1 MRRRHIEIGIDKLV
15 LEGYAVDDG
24 ERIRG
29 AVERELTRLLVD
41 RGISKGLAES
51 YDIAAGVKGEQ
62 IAIEPGVN
70 ALPGGAQIA
79 RAIYGAIK
87 K

>member
-1 MRRRHIEIGIDKLV
+1 MRNRHFEISIDKLV
-15 LEGYAVDDG
+15 LEGFAVENR

-29 AVERELTRLLVD
+29 SVERELTRLLVD
-41 RGISKGLAES
+41 QGIAGGVTES
-51 YDIAAGVKGEQ
+51 YDTAGVKGEQ
-62 IAIEPGVN
+62 IAMKPGVT
-70 ALPGGAQIA
+70 ALPGGKQIA